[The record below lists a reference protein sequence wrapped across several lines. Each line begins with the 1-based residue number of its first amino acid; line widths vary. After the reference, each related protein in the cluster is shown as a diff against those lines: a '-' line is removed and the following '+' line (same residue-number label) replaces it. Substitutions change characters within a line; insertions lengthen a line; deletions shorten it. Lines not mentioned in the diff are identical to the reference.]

1 MKSIFRNL
9 QFLFCIMHVGVA
21 NAVRGLVIVAT
32 PILACCAST
41 GQEIPV
47 ATAWK
52 NVDLSETAL
61 RNATKRLQ
69 DSLITAAND
78 MDINN
83 CGDLGTNAL
92 RQSFLDALQAT
103 TFLKPSMASAAL
115 LARTRVLG
123 SIQDLRRDAGLLK
136 TGMMQLVDAFSRG
149 EENPQDR
156 GDMVNSLSRIKGEA
170 ESATD
175 LIKYAE
181 HISAQLQRLGG

>member
-1 MKSIFRNL
+1 MKSTFRHQ
-9 QFLFCIMHVGVA
+9 QFLFCFIHVGAVS
-21 NAVRGLVIVAT
+21 AVRGLAMLAT
-32 PILACCAST
+32 LLLACCAST
-41 GQEIPV
+41 EQKIPV

-52 NVDLSETAL
+52 NVDISETAL
-61 RNATKRLQ
+61 QNATKRLQ

-78 MDINN
+78 MDIDN
-83 CGDLGTNAL
+83 CGDLGTNEL

-103 TFLKPSMASAAL
+103 TSLKPSMASAAL

-136 TGMMQLVDAFSRG
+136 TGMVQLVDAFSRG

-181 HISAQLQRLGG
+181 HIAAQLQRLGG